1 MPVRPVLDRPVTSG
15 VELDGG
21 EEYHRG
27 MKIWTLLLTTLGSPW
42 AAAADPEPSPVGP
55 PKVQEARKYA
65 FEATAQ
71 EIAPS
76 GKEPP
81 GFLITGT
88 TDLPDDYRIDIFT
101 NFGVPNSGFYLRHD
115 VAMVKNGKFS
125 ASLSL
130 FKEANLAG
138 EYSFRLLGEPD
149 LQADRFASIP
159 ATKRDVLLKLG
170 KPGEAEKVRA
180 EISAR
185 LFSELKSLAAV
196 AEEAATLRKS
206 EKESGKTDSS
216 QWERLLKDW
225 YKRLE
230 AGALKVQRNADY
242 RVLGLSGYVDAGTE
256 QVCGITM
263 DIARCAARASD
274 KDVREGRERLD
285 LLLSKY
291 GSELTGRPLDPKA
304 ARLELAQS
312 ARRFLAAGAR
322 SKEESTP
329 PTGRNPFFQVL
340 LNLNPLVSPEERQTL
355 LEISAGARE
364 LFDAVDEKKEFAELL
379 RKLDARLAALIQ
391 TFQNEK

>member
-1 MPVRPVLDRPVTSG
+1 
-15 VELDGG
+15 
-21 EEYHRG
+21 
-27 MKIWTLLLTTLGSPW
+27 MKIWTLLLTTLVCRW
-42 AAAADPEPSPVGP
+42 AAAAADPEPSPVGP
-55 PKVQEARKYA
+55 PEVQDAKKYA
-65 FEATAQ
+65 FEATAKDF
-71 EIAPS
+71 AAS

-81 GFLITGT
+81 GFLLTGM
-88 TDLPDDYRIDIFT
+88 TDLPDDYRIDIYT
-101 NFGVPNSGFYLRHD
+101 YFGVPDPGFHLRHD

-149 LQADRFASIP
+149 LQADRYASIP
-159 ATKRDVLLKLG
+159 AIKRDVSLKLG
-170 KPGEAEKVRA
+170 KPGDAEKVRA
-180 EISAR
+180 EMGAR
-185 LFSELKSLAAV
+185 LFSELKSLAAI

-216 QWERLLKDW
+216 QWERLLKEW

-230 AGALKVQRNADY
+230 AGALKAQRNSDY
-242 RVLGLSGYVDAGTE
+242 RVLGLSSYVDEGTE

-263 DIARCAARASD
+263 DIARFAARASD

-291 GSELTGRPLDPKA
+291 ESGLTGRPLDPKA
-304 ARLELAQS
+304 TRIELAQT
-312 ARRFLAAGAR
+312 ARRLLAAGAR
-322 SKEESTP
+322 PKEESTP
-329 PTGRNPFFQVL
+329 PMGRNPFFQVL
-340 LNLNPLVSPEERQTL
+340 LNLNPLVSPEERQAL